1 MVAMKVMKKKAVSAK
16 ALTKTAIADALASKS
31 GLKKSECSKV
41 LDSFAVLATAEV
53 KKTGKFTIP
62 GLCMLKTRVKPAR
75 KAGTAQAFGKTI
87 KVADRPAKTIVK
99 AYCAGALKKSI

>member
-1 MVAMKVMKKKAVSAK
+1 MVAMKKKAVSVK
-16 ALTKTAIADALASKS
+16 AMTKGGIADALATKS
-31 GLKKSECSKV
+31 GLKKGECSKM
-41 LDSFAVLATAEV
+41 LDEFAALATAEV

-87 KVADRPAKTIVK
+87 KVKARAAKTIVK
-99 AYCAGALKKSI
+99 AFCTSALKNSI